1 LLRTLKTLKSTQ
13 AQHAHGQLYED
24 SDAILLQD
32 PAAAAAAA
40 AGNGPIEGQQFQ
52 GQGGVH
58 WPPQPNALPALQIP
72 PLPAMQKD
80 TRLRVESTSESEGDF
95 ENALDRTIIQS
106 SEHSPAIPIEDKNSS
121 PVLKNSSPVP
131 SPASG
136 AQPSTRKQTNKDGEN
151 LGKLHDQPFPRERKK
166 YEQKKK

>member
-1 LLRTLKTLKSTQ
+1 
-13 AQHAHGQLYED
+13 
-24 SDAILLQD
+24 
-32 PAAAAAAA
+32 
-40 AGNGPIEGQQFQ
+40 
-52 GQGGVH
+52 VH
-58 WPPQPNALPALQIP
+58 WPPQPDALPALQIP

-80 TRLRVESTSESEGDF
+80 TRPRVESTSESDDDF

-106 SEHSPAIPIEDKNSS
+106 SDDNETPPTRTPPPSPLRTSRQPS
-121 PVLKNSSPVP
+121 PTP

-136 AQPSTRKQTNKDGEN
+136 AQPRTRKQTNKDGED